1 MGALNVIGLT
11 GLREM
16 AAAQQRAEGF
26 REEKAREH
34 LPQIRFIAR
43 AVATRYRPDVD
54 LDDLVSAGYIGLL
67 DALEKFDSSKG
78 ILFKTYAEFRIRG
91 AILDRLRSLDPV
103 PKWLR
108 QKGKEIEKAYLRLE
122 HRLGRSVTQDEVAS
136 EMGISFGELQN
147 LLSRLR
153 SRNVSL
159 VEGREEQEEGVSEN
173 QLFSELPSPFEAY
186 HHKQVRQILE
196 TGIRKLPAR
205 EQRVLKLRYREE
217 LSMKEIGLILNVH
230 QSRVSQ
236 LHNKAVRSLR
246 RLLPGDLDFGLPSPA

>member
-1 MGALNVIGLT
+1 MGALNVIGLI
-11 GLREM
+11 GLRER
-16 AAAQQRAEGF
+16 AVAQRRAEGIG
-26 REEKAREH
+26 EEKARQH

-43 AVATRYRPDVD
+43 AVASRYRPDVD

-136 EMGISFGELQN
+136 EIGISFGELQN

-159 VEGREEQEEGVSEN
+159 IEGREEPEESVSEN
-173 QLFSELPSPFEAY
+173 QLFSELPSPFEVY
-186 HHKQVRQILE
+186 HRKQVRQILE
-196 TGIRKLPAR
+196 KGIGKLPDR
-205 EQRVLKLRYREE
+205 EQTVLKLRYREE

-230 QSRVSQ
+230 QSRISQ
-236 LHNKAVRSLR
+236 LHHKAIRSLR
-246 RLLPGDLDFGLPSPA
+246 ALLPGNLNFSLPSSA

>member
-1 MGALNVIGLT
+1 MGALNAIRVT
-11 GLREM
+11 GLGEG
-16 AAAQQRAEGF
+16 AAACRRAEGL
-26 REEKAREH
+26 REEKARQH

-43 AVATRYRPDVD
+43 SVASRYRPDVD

-108 QKGKEIEKAYLRLE
+108 QKGKEIEKAYVRLE
-122 HRLGRSVTQDEVAS
+122 QRLGRSVTQEEVAA
-136 EMGISFGELQN
+136 ELGIPFHELGS

-159 VEGREEQEEGVSEN
+159 IDGREEPEECVSEN
-173 QLFSELPSPFEAY
+173 QLFSELPTPFESC
-186 HHKQVRQILE
+186 HRKQVRQILE
-196 TGIRKLPAR
+196 EGIGRLPDR
-205 EQRVLKLRYREE
+205 EQTVLKLRYSEE
-217 LSMKEIGLILNVH
+217 LSMKEIGLILDVH

-236 LHNKAVRSLR
+236 LHNKAIRSLR
-246 RLLPGDLDFGLPSPA
+246 GILPCNLSFSLPSSA